1 VVVSIAF
8 SFNFVTDVYSS
19 PATEETTMKRDLEK
33 LRQEIHA
40 LYRAEHEAMGE
51 RGTLERL
58 EQARQWNLAPTL
70 RAGGV
75 LVFPHA
81 GVLDCG
87 HQIAAVV
94 NACLDSG
101 LERVVVVSVLHAFT
115 DEMEEARI
123 RVADGEDPAGWPFW
137 GIQGPGI
144 EGRKEWLGDHALMS
158 FRHFWSAETKRR
170 GVRGPE
176 VIERY
181 PYLAGGKPER
191 LPGIDELARLTEGA
205 ALVSTADAFHHG
217 LGYGDP
223 PEKSFH
229 PEQGGL
235 ELARRTIEEG
245 MDILSR
251 GDYWGYNGHCVR
263 AKSDARDAGQVFR
276 YLRGPMQ
283 GEILDLTYSDASDL
297 YHQPKPT
304 WVAAA
309 LMEWKLAG

>member
-1 VVVSIAF
+1 
-8 SFNFVTDVYSS
+8 
-19 PATEETTMKRDLEK
+19 MKLDRQN
-33 LRQEIHA
+33 LREEIHA
-40 LYRAEHEAMGE
+40 LYRSEHATMGE

-58 EQARQWNLAPTL
+58 ERARQWDLAATL

-94 NACLDSG
+94 HACLDSG
-101 LERVVVVSVLHAFT
+101 ADRVIVVSVLHAFT
-115 DEMEEARI
+115 DEMEDARI
-123 RVADGEDPAGWPFW
+123 QVAAGADPSAWPFW

-144 EGRKEWLGDHALMS
+144 PGRDEWRGDHALMS
-158 FRHFWSAETKRR
+158 FRHFWAAETKRR
-170 GVRGPE
+170 GIKGPE

-191 LPGIDELARLTEGA
+191 LPGIDDLARLAEGA
-205 ALVSTADAFHHG
+205 AIVSTADPFHHG

-223 PEKSFH
+223 PERSLPPH
-229 PEQGGL
+229 EGGL
-235 ELARRTIEEG
+235 DLARRTIEEG
-245 MDILSR
+245 IEILGR

-276 YLRGPMQ
+276 YLRGPMR
-283 GEILDLTYSDASDL
+283 GSILDLAYSDASEL
-297 YHQPKPT
+297 YRQPPPT

-309 LMEWKLAG
+309 LIEWQLGE

>member
-1 VVVSIAF
+1 MEI
-8 SFNFVTDVYSS
+8 
-19 PATEETTMKRDLEK
+19 ERDK
-33 LRQEIHA
+33 LQQEILA
-40 LYRAEHEAMGE
+40 LYNAEHAAMGE

-58 EQARQWNLAPTL
+58 ERASQWDLSPTL

-94 NACLDSG
+94 RACLDSG
-101 LERVVVVSVLHAFT
+101 ADRVVVVSVLHAFT
-115 DEMEEARI
+115 DAMEQAR
-123 RVADGEDPAGWPFW
+123 RAVAGGGDPADWPFW
-137 GIQGPGI
+137 GVQGTGLG
-144 EGRKEWLGDHALMS
+144 ERREWTADHALMS
-158 FRHFWSAETKRR
+158 FRHFWAAETARR
-170 GVRGPE
+170 GVRGPA
-176 VIERY
+176 VIEAY

-191 LPGIDELARLTEGA
+191 LPRFEQLARLAEDA
-205 ALVSTADAFHHG
+205 VIVSTADAFHHG

-223 PEKSFH
+223 PERSFA
-229 PEQGGL
+229 PEDGGL

-245 MDILSR
+245 MSILAR
-251 GDYWGYNGHCVR
+251 GDYWGYNQHCVS

-276 YLRGPMQ
+276 YLRGPMR
-283 GEILDLTYSDASDL
+283 GRILDMTYSDASEL

-309 LMEWKLAG
+309 LMEWQLEA